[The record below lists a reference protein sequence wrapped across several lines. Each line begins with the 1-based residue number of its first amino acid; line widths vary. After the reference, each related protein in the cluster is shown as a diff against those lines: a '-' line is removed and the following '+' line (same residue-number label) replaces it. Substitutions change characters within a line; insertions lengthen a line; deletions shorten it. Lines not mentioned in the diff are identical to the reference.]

1 MKKYKIGDRIIHADS
16 VVDAVKIMKQTMKDD
31 ASKYATIMALI
42 EDEKAAVEAYNV
54 AIRNLEG
61 QIPDESL
68 QAIKAIRDD
77 ENRHIENLMAVVN
90 GTVTEKNLEDS
101 VKDDRLA
108 PMTYKKL
115 KELGVNKATY
125 SKWTQEQANEY
136 IANKVKKSEKKS
148 SQSISEKEQDAINNL
163 LSETKFE
170 KYIDSGKIDG
180 RYITFTIP
188 EDSWRDR
195 NKLSEFL
202 SNEGYDVYDG
212 DNTVS
217 ILRKQLKR

>member
-54 AIRNLEG
+54 AIRNLDG
-61 QIPDESL
+61 QIPAESL
-68 QAIKAIRDD
+68 AVIKAIRDD

-90 GTVTEKNLEDS
+90 GNVTQKNLEDS
-101 VKDDRLA
+101 MKDDRLA

-115 KELGVNKATY
+115 KELGVNKETY

-136 IANKVKKSEKKS
+136 IRNKSEKKTS
-148 SQSISEKEQDAINNL
+148 KEKGQKEEINA
-163 LSETKFE
+163 
-170 KYIDSGKIDG
+170 
-180 RYITFTIP
+180 FT
-188 EDSWRDR
+188 
-195 NKLSEFL
+195 
-202 SNEGYDVYDG
+202 
-212 DNTVS
+212 
-217 ILRKQLKR
+217 

>member
-16 VVDAVKIMKQTMKDD
+16 VVDAMKIMKQTMKDD

-68 QAIKAIRDD
+68 AVIKAIRDD

-101 VKDDRLA
+101 TKDGPASPDA
-108 PMTYKKL
+108 
-115 KELGVNKATY
+115 ELDCVHINYDGYDEPTRGKHYFEFDNKSDAE
-125 SKWTQEQANEY
+125 KA
-136 IANKVKKSEKKS
+136 KSH
-148 SQSISEKEQDAINNL
+148 L
-163 LSETKFE
+163 LSVGYNPGNVITKR
-170 KYIDSGKIDG
+170 SGSDAYYVLQF
-180 RYITFTIP
+180 R
-188 EDSWRDR
+188 E
-195 NKLSEFL
+195 
-202 SNEGYDVYDG
+202 
-212 DNTVS
+212 
-217 ILRKQLKR
+217 